1 MGKVG
6 EEWRKFLCRKH
17 KRLTITSTE
26 YDDGRK
32 NTNKTILGNEDF
44 DKTSLNVVNDDNDDD
59 DDDNENDEKDE
70 NLVGILSPSCVMIL
84 LSSATV
90 R

>member
-1 MGKVG
+1 MF
-6 EEWRKFLCRKH
+6 E
-17 KRLTITSTE
+17 
-26 YDDGRK
+26 
-32 NTNKTILGNEDF
+32 TILGNKDF

-59 DDDNENDEKDE
+59 DDDDEKEEKNE

>member
-1 MGKVG
+1 MF
-6 EEWRKFLCRKH
+6 E
-17 KRLTITSTE
+17 
-26 YDDGRK
+26 
-32 NTNKTILGNEDF
+32 TILGNEDF

-59 DDDNENDEKDE
+59 DDDNEKDEKDEKNE